1 MNTLTPNPVVREAT
15 LASPDEAWAISQ
27 RAKLGLERDAFAR
40 MLDRSTEAKSAN
52 SPVPSGAHN
61 EPREPVHSGADA
73 LNAIATNKQRL
84 HVDTQNGSMPS
95 KSERPPAMFATAYSP
110 DMDQTSL
117 MAPMSLQPRLSRNAA
132 FETAL
137 KPPMPRQP
145 TEIAQRLP
153 YGVHVNVGDGTANVA
168 VRRIG
173 DETEVRLGVMALLD
187 ELGIRPGVVKIN
199 GISNAAADK
208 GE

>member
-1 MNTLTPNPVVREAT
+1 
-15 LASPDEAWAISQ
+15 
-27 RAKLGLERDAFAR
+27 
-40 MLDRSTEAKSAN
+40 
-52 SPVPSGAHN
+52 
-61 EPREPVHSGADA
+61 
-73 LNAIATNKQRL
+73 
-84 HVDTQNGSMPS
+84 MPS